1 MNPSDSVLL
10 EKFKKGDEESFRKLV
25 EKYQSKVYSIA
36 LAMVKDKTEA
46 EDIMQDIFIK
56 VYRSLDNFKGKS
68 KFYTWLYRITINTCI
83 NHLNQNKKTNTI
95 SLFSSEDREK
105 YQVQINKTS
114 LFPEESKSPFE
125 ILQNQELEEKI
136 KLAIDSLPLEL
147 KQVFL
152 LREIDDLSYKEMAK
166 ILNCSEG
173 TIKSRLFRARDKLR
187 EKIGSYLWGEED
199 EM

>member
-1 MNPSDSVLL
+1 MNLSDSVLL
-10 EKFKKGDEESFRKLV
+10 EKSKKGDEESFRKLV

-36 LAMVKDKTEA
+36 FAMVKNKTEA

-56 VYRSLDNFKGKS
+56 VYRSLGNFKGKS

-83 NHLNQNKKTNTI
+83 NHLNHNKKTNTI
-95 SLFSSEDREK
+95 SLSSPENREK
-105 YQVQINKTS
+105 YQDQIIKTS
-114 LFPEESKSPFE
+114 LFLEDSKSPFE
-125 ILQNQELEEKI
+125 ILQNRELEEKI
-136 KLAIDSLPLEL
+136 KLAIESLPLEL

-187 EKIGSYLWGEED
+187 EKIGPYLWGKED